1 MKLYYYEEGKS
12 FHCYTTC
19 GCSYDVFGL
28 CQKVFS
34 NRNQELSFTA
44 SVDYVARAT
53 GKQFGFGFGLELEKE
68 DKLSEELQWM
78 QRMSKKKR
86 VELPELKTYS
96 EKILDVFSNVHHP
109 EFLKDNISNAAM
121 TKFKIMY
128 YNKDNRIVIPH
139 YHPLTGDLIGIRGR
153 ALNQWEIDS
162 GYKYLPLSIQGKM
175 YNFPSYGQL
184 YGMYQNQNV
193 IKKLKKVVLFE
204 SEKSVLQCE
213 SYYPDNNFS
222 VAMMG
227 RNISSMQVEMLLNLG
242 IEEIIIATDRMYKEH
257 GSDEEKRDIEYLVK
271 LGRRFSPYVR
281 TYVLFDELNETK
293 YKSSPSDFGLSTLNS
308 LLKNKREILNV
319 VN

>member
-12 FHCYTTC
+12 FHCYTSC

-28 CQKVFS
+28 CQKVFE

-44 SVDYVARAT
+44 SVDYVARTT
-53 GKQFGFGFGLELEKE
+53 GKQFGFGFGIELEKE
-68 DKLSEELQWM
+68 EKMNEELQWM

-86 VELPELKTYS
+86 VELPELEVYS
-96 EKILDVFSNVHHP
+96 KKILDVFSNIHHP
-109 EFLKDNISNAAM
+109 EFLKDNISHEAM
-121 TKFKIMY
+121 TKFNILY

-162 GYKYLPLSIQGKM
+162 GYKYLPTSVQGKM

-184 YGMYQNQNV
+184 YGMYQNQDV
-193 IKKLKKVVLFE
+193 IKKLRKVVLFE

-213 SYYPDNNFS
+213 SYFKDSNFAVS
-222 VAMMG
+222 MMG
-227 RNISSMQVEMLLNLG
+227 RNISSMQIEMLLKLG

-257 GSDEEKRDIEYLVK
+257 GSEEERRDIEYLIK
-271 LGRRFSPYVR
+271 LGRKFSPYVR
-281 TYVLFDELNETK
+281 TYVLFDEFDETK
-293 YKSSPSDFGLSTLNS
+293 YKSSPSDFGTKTLIS
-308 LLKNKREILNV
+308 LMKNKKEILNLE
-319 VN
+319 